1 MSGEDGADM
10 PSAETLRGR
19 DDGAD
24 IGSRGRP
31 GGCRSGAGWAATPD
45 GGAASR
51 ATAGGGGRGRDV
63 GGGTNERKAN
73 VDRVR
78 ASRKEPPPVRRPL
91 PLLSSHR
98 RPPRPRWHPQPIS
111 GPRPSLLRPSPPSP
125 PLCLYVR
132 ALQRHCADSVHSSC
146 ACPDSPRTIL
156 LATVFHSASYYIRVS
171 RMSCCTFPKR
181 PTPCRNTCENCS
193 LGERKTH
200 RNLADDIRDEQAH
213 RGSPAWWATR
223 RLILM
228 NLGLAFTSARAPSSP
243 LSDSRAGRARHRA
256 TDATNASSP
265 EGHRA
270 ATGLLS
276 RVRHVTRF
284 FVTGPRRRPPRE
296 AYKARATHKI

>member
-31 GGCRSGAGWAATPD
+31 GGLQERSGLGSDAGRRGSVEGD
-45 GGAASR
+45 GWGRR
-51 ATAGGGGRGRDV
+51 AGTRRGRRD
-63 GGGTNERKAN
+63 ERAKSQRRPRPGVAQ
-73 VDRVR
+73 R
-78 ASRKEPPPVRRPL
+78 ASARPPSASPSELPQAPAPPTLAPPANQRPPPEPL
-91 PLLSSHR
+91 AA
-98 RPPRPRWHPQPIS
+98 QPAITAS
-111 GPRPSLLRPSPPSP
+111 MFIPDAPSNAIAPIP
-125 PLCLYVR
+125 C
-132 ALQRHCADSVHSSC
+132 SSC

-256 TDATNASSP
+256 TNATNASTP
-265 EGHRA
+265 EGHRP